1 VTTSNKDIPV
11 SIRLHP
17 FKPCERQELPVEG
30 EVPWSPY
37 GRYLSSRPSFTLD
50 PLFHAGAYYVQD
62 ASAMFVGHVFRQACK
77 MLDAEGV
84 VTALDLCAAPGGK
97 STDMAASLRESF
109 GSKWALFSNE
119 VIRQRAA
126 ILADNMARW
135 GDPNV
140 CVTSSDPKEFAR
152 IPALFDIMVAD
163 VPCSGEGMFRKSE
176 NARAMFS
183 DENVNLCA
191 SRARRIV
198 ADAWESLKAG
208 GYLVFSTCT
217 YPREE
222 NDGNVEW
229 ICENLG
235 AEVIRVDV
243 DFEGH
248 DVFENATRTD
258 HGFLLTPES
267 VRGEGQYCA
276 LLRKNGTD
284 RTLKGR
290 SAVSAAQDA
299 DDVAFFDRGG
309 EIYALGSALSSIM
322 GNVGKKLNVIS
333 CGIHA
338 FTVKGKDRIPCEDLA
353 LSLILDPEDFPAV
366 DLSLEQALS
375 FLHKDAMKFENCPL
389 GYLLMR
395 YQGLPLGFVNNL
407 GGRANNLHPAS
418 RRILMNVK

>member
-1 VTTSNKDIPV
+1 
-11 SIRLHP
+11 
-17 FKPCERQELPVEG
+17 
-30 EVPWSPY
+30 
-37 GRYLSSRPSFTLD
+37 
-50 PLFHAGAYYVQD
+50 
-62 ASAMFVGHVFRQACK
+62 MFVGYVFRQACK
-77 MLDAEGV
+77 MLDADGAV
-84 VTALDLCAAPGGK
+84 MALDLCAAPGGK
-97 STDMAASLRESF
+97 STDMAASLRGSF

-152 IPALFDIMVAD
+152 IPALFDIIVAD

-198 ADAWESLKAG
+198 ADAWDSLKPG
-208 GYLVFSTCT
+208 GFLIFSTCT
-217 YPREE
+217 YPHEE

-229 ICENLG
+229 ICGNLG
-235 AEVIRVDV
+235 AEIVRVDV

-248 DVFENATRTD
+248 AAFESATRTD
-258 HGFLLTPES
+258 HGFLLSPES

-276 LLRKNGTD
+276 LLRKNGKEKPFGGKPCN
-284 RTLKGR
+284 RTK
-290 SAVSAAQDA
+290 
-299 DDVAFFDRGG
+299 DVDEIAFFDRGG
-309 EIYALGSALSSIM
+309 EIYATGAELSSVMSGI
-322 GNVGKKLNVIS
+322 GKKLNVLS

-366 DLSLEQALS
+366 DLSRAQALS
-375 FLHKDAMKFENCPL
+375 FLHKDAMKFEDAPL

-407 GGRANNLHPAS
+407 GNRANNLHPSS
-418 RRILMNVK
+418 RRILMNIR